1 MRGSRQG
8 ERGAAAACSRV
19 PPCPVAPPVAAA
31 LLTAHGRTSAGG
43 RARAKA
49 PGSDSRRCPCH
60 LVRLEW
66 WRGAG
71 VGIRP
76 VTHTLRKRAPGL
88 PIALP
93 SRSLRSRSL
102 QFCPAWGSSAPVS
115 LRHCCL
121 TRASTGRSVSQSWK
135 FIASSGSWLRSGQP
149 VEPGVCQPWPAAPL
163 AGCLDHGQVAGAVQ
177 APLQLQ
183 DSHPPL
189 AAGEQC
195 AHGQGRT
202 GHPGAHFSPPRF
214 SSCPTRPPGAA
225 LRAPCVL
232 HAQAPRC
239 FCFPV
244 SCGPSPEVCRGHGG
258 AGRGAETQEGGELR
272 WAGSERALRRA
283 SAPLSLAASAQ
294 SPRVLVAKPGP
305 EPRRA
310 LTACKAILLHGEF
323 DLGRK
328 PQPALRTEKG
338 SPSLA
343 QLRDSRFCTPV
354 SGSRVVLWRQ
364 KRTLP

>member
-1 MRGSRQG
+1 MRGSRGLAAGGAACGTRGDLRQG

-60 LVRLEW
+60 LVSLEW

-115 LRHCCL
+115 LWHCCL

-195 AHGQGRT
+195 ARGQGRA

-214 SSCPTRPPGAA
+214 SFCPTRPPGAA

-258 AGRGAETQEGGELR
+258 AGRGAETQEGASF
-272 WAGSERALRRA
+272 AGLEVSVLCGVRPHRSAWPPRHRARVCWSR
-283 SAPLSLAASAQ
+283 SPGRNPDAPS
-294 SPRVLVAKPGP
+294 
-305 EPRRA
+305 
-310 LTACKAILLHGEF
+310 
-323 DLGRK
+323 
-328 PQPALRTEKG
+328 QPARPSFCMVNLIWDENRSLR
-338 SPSLA
+338 
-343 QLRDSRFCTPV
+343 
-354 SGSRVVLWRQ
+354 
-364 KRTLP
+364 